1 MNHRLSAR
9 AARSLGSVVAATIV
23 LAGLVASP
31 AHAATASPTPSSS
44 ATPKASPTPT
54 PKPTASP
61 TPKPTASPTPK
72 PTASPTPKP
81 TASPTPKPTA
91 SPTPKPTPTPTPTP
105 KPVVIP
111 KKLTKGTTKGG
122 TTVVLP
128 LVAKTY
134 AITSGYG
141 ARCIPVKG
149 GSTFHYGLDMS
160 EPDGTPIYAVAT
172 GKVTS
177 VHYPSGGTA
186 GYISVRSV
194 IDGQVTYLAY
204 IHMWNPGKYVKLGQ
218 NVSVGQHI
226 ADVGASGPASGP
238 HLHLEVWKNAFY
250 GSGTSVNPATWLTA
264 QGLPVVSL
272 AKASYA
278 RAAPKTCTYYPTA
291 NLRLRA
297 GASTS
302 TKIITTLPA
311 NTKLTNEPGVKVN
324 GFIPVSATIKGKT
337 LTGWVSAS
345 YISQYKTYSVGK
357 TTSLRQKATSSS
369 HKILT
374 AKKGRS
380 LTVITH
386 GTKWSKVRVSG
397 YAGYLPT
404 KYVRNGY

>member
-9 AARSLGSVVAATIV
+9 AARHLGTVVAAAVV
-23 LAGLVASP
+23 LAGVVASP

-44 ATPKASPTPT
+44 ASATPTPTPKPTVTPTATPKPTASPTTTPKPTATPTPT
-54 PKPTASP
+54 PKPTATP
-61 TPKPTASPTPK
+61 T
-72 PTASPTPKP
+72 
-81 TASPTPKPTA
+81 
-91 SPTPKPTPTPTPTP
+91 PTPKPTPTPTPTP

-128 LVAKTY
+128 LVAKTF

-278 RAAPKTCTYYPTA
+278 KAAPKTCTYYPTA

-302 TKIITTLPA
+302 TKIIKTLPA
-311 NTKLTNEPGVKVN
+311 NTKLTNKPGVKVN

-386 GTKWSKVRVSG
+386 GTKWSKVRVYG